1 MRNVTIVESNIEPNK
16 EHLWF
21 YRGELKWF
29 GPNGWETVT
38 TSDIEPKYIF
48 KKNSSIES
56 LQFDLANGNNG
67 ITVEVLSYTESKG
80 IKKEVPISVSF
91 QSGGTI
97 ASTDN
102 IYYNP
107 IGIYNPSIF
116 PKSVGY
122 DIAFIKGAEGRSI
135 IIPITVV
142 NTSNTTTT
150 TTSTPVPSTSTTTS
164 TVYLANSIKFTN
176 NTNVNIM
183 IQGAMYSTGESI
195 SPPIQPEQTCI
206 LGYNQGTVRVFVAG
220 SQVTPFDS
228 LKITAIKD
236 GVTEDVPYELQ
247 TDNSTYYQYEFS
259 FKELVEKE
267 ITEVTIEGSAGGA
280 STTTSTTSSTT
291 TLLPDIETSIPVYLH
306 SELSSSSIEATSSTQ
321 GDLSLIDSSE
331 YQKLHGID
339 DLVYIPLSP
348 ISRRYLAIK
357 QAGGY
362 QGKIVVV
369 FENADAGQMVWT
381 RTLYPIE
388 EVMDDTGTKK
398 YLFDVQP
405 LYGIGLSSVDGLS
418 VHVYNSTTISTIP
431 PFIDGSIPPF
441 ADEE

>member
-1 MRNVTIVESNIEPNK
+1 MRNVTIVESNVEPNK

-56 LQFDLANGNNG
+56 LQFDLANGTNG

-97 ASTDN
+97 AGTNN

-150 TTSTPVPSTSTTTS
+150 TTSTSTPAPTTTPSPVTTTTTTTRIATALGVRVYNYTDSTVNTTVTAGLNSISEAVSASGNRFIYGVMPSTVGGTISLQIASTDGTITTFDVEIIGNVGSTSINQNQSISNGGTINIPYTSNDALYDNGISLIMSISSPTSTATTT
-164 TVYLANSIKFTN
+164 TVAP
-176 NTNVNIM
+176 NV
-183 IQGAMYSTGESI
+183 E
-195 SPPIQPEQTCI
+195 
-206 LGYNQGTVRVFVAG
+206 
-220 SQVTPFDS
+220 
-228 LKITAIKD
+228 
-236 GVTEDVPYELQ
+236 
-247 TDNSTYYQYEFS
+247 
-259 FKELVEKE
+259 
-267 ITEVTIEGSAGGA
+267 
-280 STTTSTTSSTT
+280 
-291 TLLPDIETSIPVYLH
+291 
-306 SELSSSSIEATSSTQ
+306 
-321 GDLSLIDSSE
+321 
-331 YQKLHGID
+331 
-339 DLVYIPLSP
+339 
-348 ISRRYLAIK
+348 
-357 QAGGY
+357 
-362 QGKIVVV
+362 
-369 FENADAGQMVWT
+369 
-381 RTLYPIE
+381 
-388 EVMDDTGTKK
+388 
-398 YLFDVQP
+398 
-405 LYGIGLSSVDGLS
+405 
-418 VHVYNSTTISTIP
+418 
-431 PFIDGSIPPF
+431 
-441 ADEE
+441 